1 MKIKKKLNNNVAVVT
16 DKTGNEIIVMG
27 KGITY
32 DKKSGDCIDE
42 EQVEKRFVLSNKD
55 FSMKFQEILLD
66 IPAKYLEASNC
77 IIERAKKYLD
87 AEIDD
92 NIYISL
98 TDHIHMAV
106 KRYLDGMQV
115 PNPLLLD
122 IKRFYNKEYE
132 IGCQALE
139 IIKDQLKVE
148 LPEDEAG
155 FIALHIVNV
164 ELDEDNMDHIFQVTK
179 VIQEISTIVKYHFHT
194 EFDTSNAY
202 YYRFITHLK
211 FFALRLLKNNQFNE
225 EEENELL
232 DVVKDKY
239 CASYE
244 CVLKIRDFLKRK
256 YKYTLHE
263 DEIVYLT
270 IHVHRV
276 VHKTKKE

>member
-122 IKRFYNKEYE
+122 IKRFYNKEY
-132 IGCQALE
+132 
-139 IIKDQLKVE
+139 
-148 LPEDEAG
+148 
-155 FIALHIVNV
+155 
-164 ELDEDNMDHIFQVTK
+164 
-179 VIQEISTIVKYHFHT
+179 
-194 EFDTSNAY
+194 
-202 YYRFITHLK
+202 
-211 FFALRLLKNNQFNE
+211 
-225 EEENELL
+225 
-232 DVVKDKY
+232 
-239 CASYE
+239 
-244 CVLKIRDFLKRK
+244 
-256 YKYTLHE
+256 
-263 DEIVYLT
+263 
-270 IHVHRV
+270 
-276 VHKTKKE
+276 

>member
-1 MKIKKKLNNNVAVVT
+1 
-16 DKTGNEIIVMG
+16 
-27 KGITY
+27 
-32 DKKSGDCIDE
+32 
-42 EQVEKRFVLSNKD
+42 
-55 FSMKFQEILLD
+55 MKFQEILLD
-66 IPAKYLEASNC
+66 IPSKYLEVSNC

-155 FIALHIVNV
+155 FIAFHFVNAQQNLESSKMVDIMKLVKEITNIVKYQMGLDLENKQYT
-164 ELDEDNMDHIFQVTK
+164 DEDNPLYH
-179 VIQEISTIVKYHFHT
+179 IVKEQYKK
-194 EFDTSNAY
+194 A
-202 YYRFITHLK
+202 
-211 FFALRLLKNNQFNE
+211 FNCTQS
-225 EEENELL
+225 
-232 DVVKDKY
+232 VVKFVDNKY
-239 CASYE
+239 NY
-244 CVLKIRDFLKRK
+244 KISKEEQL
-256 YKYTLHE
+256 
-263 DEIVYLT
+263 YLT
-270 IHVHRV
+270 VHIENII
-276 VHKTKKE
+276 TKSKK

>member
-155 FIALHIVNV
+155 FIAFHFVNAQQNLESSRMV
-164 ELDEDNMDHIFQVTK
+164 DIMKLVK
-179 VIQEISTIVKYHFHT
+179 EITNIVKYQMGLD
-194 EFDTSNAY
+194 FD
-202 YYRFITHLK
+202 
-211 FFALRLLKNNQFNE
+211 E
-225 EEENELL
+225 E
-232 DVVKDKY
+232 
-239 CASYE
+239 
-244 CVLKIRDFLKRK
+244 
-256 YKYTLHE
+256 
-263 DEIVYLT
+263 
-270 IHVHRV
+270 
-276 VHKTKKE
+276 

>member
-32 DKKSGDCIDE
+32 DKKAGDCVDV
-42 EQVEKRFVLSNKD
+42 EQVEKQFVPSNKD

-66 IPAKYLEASNC
+66 IPSKYLEVSNC

-155 FIALHIVNV
+155 FIAFHFVNAQQNLESSKMV
-164 ELDEDNMDHIFQVTK
+164 DIMKLVK
-179 VIQEISTIVKYHFHT
+179 EITNIVKYQMGLD
-194 EFDTSNAY
+194 FDEESVY

-211 FFALRLLKNNQFNE
+211 FFAQRLFLENKQYTDEDNPLYHIVKEQYKKAFN
-225 EEENELL
+225 LSL
-232 DVVKDKY
+232 
-239 CASYE
+239 
-244 CVLKIRDFLKRK
+244 
-256 YKYTLHE
+256 
-263 DEIVYLT
+263 
-270 IHVHRV
+270 IHISEPTRP
-276 VHKTKKE
+276 

>member
-16 DKTGNEIIVMG
+16 DKIGNEIIVMG

-32 DKKSGDCIDE
+32 DKKAGDCVDV
-42 EQVEKRFVLSNKD
+42 EQVEKQFVPSNKD

-66 IPAKYLEASNC
+66 IPSKYLEVSNC

-98 TDHIHMAV
+98 TDHIHMEV

-155 FIALHIVNV
+155 FIAFHFVNAQQNLESSKMV
-164 ELDEDNMDHIFQVTK
+164 DIMKLVK
-179 VIQEISTIVKYHFHT
+179 EITNIVKYQMGLD
-194 EFDTSNAY
+194 FDEESVY

-211 FFALRLLKNNQFNE
+211 FFAQRLFLENKQYTDEDNPLYHIVKEQYKKAFNCTQS
-225 EEENELL
+225 
-232 DVVKDKY
+232 VVKFVDNKY
-239 CASYE
+239 NY
-244 CVLKIRDFLKRK
+244 KISKEEQL
-256 YKYTLHE
+256 
-263 DEIVYLT
+263 YLT
-270 IHVHRV
+270 VHIENII
-276 VHKTKKE
+276 TKSKK

>member
-32 DKKSGDCIDE
+32 DKKAGDCIDV
-42 EQVEKRFVLSNKD
+42 EQVEKQFVPSNKD

-66 IPAKYLEASNC
+66 IPSKYLEVSNC

-155 FIALHIVNV
+155 FIAFHFVNAQQNLESSKMV
-164 ELDEDNMDHIFQVTK
+164 DIMKLVK
-179 VIQEISTIVKYHFHT
+179 EITNIVKYQMGLD
-194 EFDTSNAY
+194 FDEESVY

-211 FFALRLLKNNQFNE
+211 FFAQRLFLENKQYTDEDNPLYHIVKEQYKKAFNFTQS
-225 EEENELL
+225 
-232 DVVKDKY
+232 VVKFVDNKY
-239 CASYE
+239 NY
-244 CVLKIRDFLKRK
+244 KISKEEQL
-256 YKYTLHE
+256 
-263 DEIVYLT
+263 YLT
-270 IHVHRV
+270 VHIENII
-276 VHKTKKE
+276 TKSKK

>member
-66 IPAKYLEASNC
+66 IPA
-77 IIERAKKYLD
+77 KYLD

-155 FIALHIVNV
+155 FIAFHFVNAQQNLESSRMV
-164 ELDEDNMDHIFQVTK
+164 DIMKLVK
-179 VIQEISTIVKYHFHT
+179 EITNIVKYQMGLD
-194 EFDTSNAY
+194 FDEESVY

-211 FFALRLLKNNQFNE
+211 FFAQRLFLENKQYTDDDNPLYHIVKEQYKKAFNCTQS
-225 EEENELL
+225 
-232 DVVKDKY
+232 VVKFVGNKF
-239 CASYE
+239 E
-244 CVLKIRDFLKRK
+244 
-256 YKYTLHE
+256 
-263 DEIVYLT
+263 
-270 IHVHRV
+270 
-276 VHKTKKE
+276 TK

>member
-32 DKKSGDCIDE
+32 DKKAGDCIDV
-42 EQVEKRFVLSNKD
+42 EQVEKQFVPSNKD

-66 IPAKYLEASNC
+66 IPSKYLEVSNC

-155 FIALHIVNV
+155 FIAFHFVNAQQNLESSKMV
-164 ELDEDNMDHIFQVTK
+164 DIMKLVK
-179 VIQEISTIVKYHFHT
+179 EITNIVKYQMGLD
-194 EFDTSNAY
+194 FDEESVY

-211 FFALRLLKNNQFNE
+211 FFAQRLFLENKQYTDEDNPLYHIVKEQYKKAFNYTQS
-225 EEENELL
+225 
-232 DVVKDKY
+232 VVKFVDNKY
-239 CASYE
+239 NY
-244 CVLKIRDFLKRK
+244 KISKEEQL
-256 YKYTLHE
+256 
-263 DEIVYLT
+263 YLT
-270 IHVHRV
+270 VHIENII
-276 VHKTKKE
+276 TKSKK

>member
-32 DKKSGDCIDE
+32 DKKAGDCIDV
-42 EQVEKRFVLSNKD
+42 EQVEKQFVPSNKD

-66 IPAKYLEASNC
+66 IPSKYLEVSNC

-155 FIALHIVNV
+155 FIAFHFVNAQQNLESSKMV
-164 ELDEDNMDHIFQVTK
+164 DIMKLVK
-179 VIQEISTIVKYHFHT
+179 EITNIVKYQMGLD
-194 EFDTSNAY
+194 FDEESVY

-211 FFALRLLKNNQFNE
+211 FFAQRLFL
-225 EEENELL
+225 EN
-232 DVVKDKY
+232 KQ
-239 CASYE
+239 
-244 CVLKIRDFLKRK
+244 
-256 YKYTLHE
+256 YT
-263 DEIVYLT
+263 DEIIL
-270 IHVHRV
+270 
-276 VHKTKKE
+276 

>member
-32 DKKSGDCIDE
+32 DKKAGDCVDV
-42 EQVEKRFVLSNKD
+42 EQVEKQFVPSNKD

-66 IPAKYLEASNC
+66 IPSKYLEVSNC

-155 FIALHIVNV
+155 FIAFHFVNAQQNLESSKMV
-164 ELDEDNMDHIFQVTK
+164 DIMKLVK
-179 VIQEISTIVKYHFHT
+179 EITNIVKYQMGLD
-194 EFDTSNAY
+194 FDEESVY

-211 FFALRLLKNNQFNE
+211 FFAQRLFLENKQYTDEDNPLYHIVKEQYKKAFNCTQA
-225 EEENELL
+225 
-232 DVVKDKY
+232 VVKFVDNKY
-239 CASYE
+239 NY
-244 CVLKIRDFLKRK
+244 KISKEEQL
-256 YKYTLHE
+256 
-263 DEIVYLT
+263 YLT
-270 IHVHRV
+270 VHIENII
-276 VHKTKKE
+276 TKSKK

>member
-1 MKIKKKLNNNVAVVT
+1 MYE
-16 DKTGNEIIVMG
+16 TGRSV
-27 KGITY
+27 
-32 DKKSGDCIDE
+32 
-42 EQVEKRFVLSNKD
+42 RRL
-55 FSMKFQEILLD
+55 
-66 IPAKYLEASNC
+66 PAYPA
-77 IIERAKKYLD
+77 
-87 AEIDD
+87 
-92 NIYISL
+92 YIS
-98 TDHIHMAV
+98 TDLPAC
-106 KRYLDGMQV
+106 
-115 PNPLLLD
+115 PNL
-122 IKRFYNKEYE
+122 
-132 IGCQALE
+132 
-139 IIKDQLKVE
+139 
-148 LPEDEAG
+148 
-155 FIALHIVNV
+155 
-164 ELDEDNMDHIFQVTK
+164 
-179 VIQEISTIVKYHFHT
+179 KYHFHT

>member
-32 DKKSGDCIDE
+32 DKKAGDCVDV
-42 EQVEKRFVLSNKD
+42 EQVEKQFVPSNKD

-66 IPAKYLEASNC
+66 IPSKYLEVSNC

-155 FIALHIVNV
+155 FIAFHFVNAQQNLESSKMV
-164 ELDEDNMDHIFQVTK
+164 DIMKLVK
-179 VIQEISTIVKYHFHT
+179 EITNIVKYQMGLD
-194 EFDTSNAY
+194 FDEESVY

-211 FFALRLLKNNQFNE
+211 FFAQRLFLENKQYTDEDNPLYHIVQEQYKKAFNCTQS
-225 EEENELL
+225 
-232 DVVKDKY
+232 VVKFVDNKY
-239 CASYE
+239 NY
-244 CVLKIRDFLKRK
+244 KISKEEQL
-256 YKYTLHE
+256 
-263 DEIVYLT
+263 YLT
-270 IHVHRV
+270 VHIENII
-276 VHKTKKE
+276 TKSKK

>member
-16 DKTGNEIIVMG
+16 DKIGNEIIVMG

-32 DKKSGDCIDE
+32 DKKAGDCVDV
-42 EQVEKRFVLSNKD
+42 EQVEKQFVPSNKD

-66 IPAKYLEASNC
+66 IPSKYLEVSNC

-155 FIALHIVNV
+155 FIAFHFVNAQQNLESSKMV
-164 ELDEDNMDHIFQVTK
+164 DIMKLVK
-179 VIQEISTIVKYHFHT
+179 EITNIVKYQMGLD
-194 EFDTSNAY
+194 FDEESVY

-211 FFALRLLKNNQFNE
+211 FFAQRLFL
-225 EEENELL
+225 ENKQYTCLL
-232 DVVKDKY
+232 Y
-239 CASYE
+239 TSPSP
-244 CVLKIRDFLKRK
+244 RD
-256 YKYTLHE
+256 
-263 DEIVYLT
+263 
-270 IHVHRV
+270 
-276 VHKTKKE
+276 